1 MTTMNLEEVCPF
13 LPFKKCPACGRVW
26 RTCADMLSDPQ
37 VELIGYQTNFVA
49 VGEGFFLFEHKP
61 PGCGTTF
68 AVAAGA
74 LAELH
79 DGPMIVNRPVAAC
92 AEYCLY
98 RSNLLPCP
106 SKCECEYVRT
116 MLDVL
121 KNWRKT

>member
-1 MTTMNLEEVCPF
+1 MDRNDMGEVCQF
-13 LPFKKCPACGRVW
+13 LPFKKCQSCGAVW

-37 VELIGYQTNFVA
+37 VELIGYQTNFVEA
-49 VGEGFFLFEHKP
+49 GEGFFLFEHKAP
-61 PGCGTTF
+61 ACGTTF
-68 AVAAGA
+68 GVSAGA

-79 DGPMIVNRPVAAC
+79 DGPVVVNRPVAVC

-98 RSNLLPCP
+98 RSKLVPCP